1 MRSYRE
7 DGQDLGPDS
16 FLDRPHLQ
24 GAVRIPC
31 SYRHGFELSSNSVR
45 ESVLKAAEGKSFQDQ
60 NRAELVVDRAK
71 TASQL
76 QRNGFL
82 RKAMDELKKT
92 NSSQTVN
99 IVWQKEDRK
108 DKSRDVTVDGIPA
121 FRQDAKDLKGIF
133 LVSFSG
139 TV

>member
-1 MRSYRE
+1 M
-7 DGQDLGPDS
+7 
-16 FLDRPHLQ
+16 
-24 GAVRIPC
+24 
-31 SYRHGFELSSNSVR
+31 
-45 ESVLKAAEGKSFQDQ
+45 KAAEGKPFQDQ

-76 QRNGFL
+76 QWNGFL

-121 FRQDAKDLKGIF
+121 FRQESADMKGVFPCPI
-133 LVSFSG
+133 
-139 TV
+139 

>member
-1 MRSYRE
+1 M
-7 DGQDLGPDS
+7 
-16 FLDRPHLQ
+16 
-24 GAVRIPC
+24 
-31 SYRHGFELSSNSVR
+31 
-45 ESVLKAAEGKSFQDQ
+45 
-60 NRAELVVDRAK
+60 VDRAK

-121 FRQDAKDLKGIF
+121 FRQESDDVKGVF
-133 LVSFSG
+133 LAPFRGSV
-139 TV
+139 